1 MPRAGVISTVQRPG
15 TNVDMPTVE
24 ITVLLAIAF
33 AAIVYLFISEFK
45 RRRRVVRLV
54 SWVKENH
61 PQDWNSLPWVSR
73 NMIRLSGLALL
84 FKRQMIS
91 DRYFT
96 AEFMAVKPFRKGQN
110 IAFIVAAGAL
120 LLVNLAI
127 TSGYWYW

>member
-1 MPRAGVISTVQRPG
+1 
-15 TNVDMPTVE
+15 MPTVE

-33 AAIVYLFISEFK
+33 AACVYLFISEFR

-61 PQDWNSLPWVSR
+61 LEEWNSLPWVSR

-84 FKRQMIS
+84 FKQQKIS
-91 DRYFT
+91 DRHFT
-96 AEFMAVKPFRKGQN
+96 AEFMAIKPFRKDQN
-110 IAFIVAAGAL
+110 IAFIVAVGVL

-127 TSGYWYW
+127 VSGYWHW